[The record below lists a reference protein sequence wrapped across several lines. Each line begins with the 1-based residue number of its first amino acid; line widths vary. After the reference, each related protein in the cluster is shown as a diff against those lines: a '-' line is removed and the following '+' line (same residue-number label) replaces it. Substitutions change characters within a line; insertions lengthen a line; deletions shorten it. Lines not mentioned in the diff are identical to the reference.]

1 MISAS
6 STHEAGH
13 SLVLCDNPEGWGGER
28 DEKGFRMG
36 RHMYGKN
43 QHNIVKKKYAILQL
57 K

>member
-1 MISAS
+1 MINAS

-28 DEKGFRMG
+28 GEKGFRMG